1 MVSGLIVVIVMMM
14 CVAFYI
20 VVERKGLGM
29 IQLRQGPNKVS
40 FKGILQP
47 IGDGV
52 KLFKKELSFPFSSTR
67 FMFLLGP
74 FLCFFCAYSLWLV
87 FPGSFRYSNFELG
100 LLFFQCISS
109 FSVFGVFLSGWV
121 CDSRYGFLGA
131 MRAVA
136 QSVSYEVFLSTC
148 LYCPLLLIGS
158 FDLMAIR
165 EFPLWFFWVGQEI
178 MILWLLATLAETNR
192 APFDFVESES
202 ELVAGYSVEYGG
214 VGFALMALAEYS
226 NMLFMSLLVS
236 VLFFSGMGSIELIG
250 DMIFIFFLLVVSYF
264 MVWVR
269 GALPRFRYDLLMGLC
284 WEILLP
290 LSLCE
295 FMVLLCIS
303 L

>member
-1 MVSGLIVVIVMMM
+1 MISGMIVVIVMMVS
-14 CVAFYI
+14 VAFYI

-40 FKGILQP
+40 FKGIFQP
-47 IGDGV
+47 ISDGV
-52 KLFKKELSFPFSSTR
+52 KLFKKEISFPFSSTR

-74 FLCFFCAYSLWLV
+74 FICFFCAYCLWLI

-109 FSVFGVFLSGWV
+109 FSVFGIFLSGWV

-158 FDLMAIR
+158 FDLMVIR
-165 EFPLWFFWVGQEI
+165 EFPLWFFWVGQEV
-178 MILWLLATLAETNR
+178 MILWLVATLAETNR

-236 VLFFSGMGSIELIG
+236 ILFFSGVSSVELIS
-250 DMIFIFFLLVVSYF
+250 DVVFIFLLVMVSYF

-284 WEILLP
+284 WEVLLP

-295 FMVLLCIS
+295 FMLFLCIS
-303 L
+303 M

>member
-1 MVSGLIVVIVMMM
+1 MVSGMIVVIIMMM
-14 CVAFYI
+14 SVAFYI

-47 IGDGV
+47 ISDGV
-52 KLFKKELSFPFSSTR
+52 KLFKKEVSFPFSSTR

-74 FLCFFCAYSLWLV
+74 FLCFFCAYCLWLI

-100 LLFFQCISS
+100 LLFFQCVSS

-158 FDLMAIR
+158 FDLVVIR
-165 EFPLWFFWVGQEI
+165 EFPLWFFWVGQEV
-178 MILWLLATLAETNR
+178 MILWLVATLAETNR

-236 VLFFSGMGSIELIG
+236 VLFFSGMSGIELIS
-250 DMIFIFFLLVVSYF
+250 DAMFIFFLLVVSYF

-295 FMVLLCIS
+295 FMVLLCVS

>member
-1 MVSGLIVVIVMMM
+1 MISGMIVMIVMMVS
-14 CVAFYI
+14 VAFYI

-52 KLFKKELSFPFSSTR
+52 KLFKKEISFPFSSTR

-74 FLCFFCAYSLWLV
+74 FICFFCAYSLWLI

-136 QSVSYEVFLSTC
+136 QSVSYEVFMSTC

-158 FDLMAIR
+158 FDLMTIR
-165 EFPLWFFWVGQEI
+165 EFPLWFFWVGQEV

-236 VLFFSGMGSIELIG
+236 VLFFSGMSSIILIS

-284 WEILLP
+284 WEVLLP

-295 FMVLLCIS
+295 FVILLCIS

>member
-1 MVSGLIVVIVMMM
+1 MISGMIVVIVMMVS
-14 CVAFYI
+14 VAFYI

-40 FKGILQP
+40 FKGIFQP
-47 IGDGV
+47 ISDGV

-74 FLCFFCAYSLWLV
+74 FICFFCAYCLWLI

-109 FSVFGVFLSGWV
+109 FSVFGIFLSGWV

-158 FDLMAIR
+158 FDLMVIR
-165 EFPLWFFWVGQEI
+165 EFPLWFFWVGQEV
-178 MILWLLATLAETNR
+178 MILWLVATLAETNR

-236 VLFFSGMGSIELIG
+236 ILFFSGVSSVELIS
-250 DMIFIFFLLVVSYF
+250 DMVFIFLLVMVSYF

-284 WEILLP
+284 WEVLLP

-295 FMVLLCIS
+295 FMLFLCIS

>member
-1 MVSGLIVVIVMMM
+1 MISGMIVVIVMMVA
-14 CVAFYI
+14 VAFYI

-52 KLFKKELSFPFSSTR
+52 KLFKKEISFPFSSTR

-74 FLCFFCAYSLWLV
+74 FLCFFCAYSLWLI
-87 FPGSFRYSNFELG
+87 FPGSFHYSNFELG

-109 FSVFGVFLSGWV
+109 FSVFGIFLSGWV

-136 QSVSYEVFLSTC
+136 QSVSYEVFMSTC
-148 LYCPLLLIGS
+148 LYCPLLLMGS
-158 FDLMAIR
+158 FDLMVIR
-165 EFPLWFFWVGQEI
+165 EFPLWFFWIGQEV
-178 MILWLLATLAETNR
+178 MILWLLASLAETNR

-236 VLFFSGMGSIELIG
+236 VLFFSSMSSIELIG
-250 DMIFIFFLLVVSYF
+250 DMVFIFFLLMVSYF

-284 WEILLP
+284 WEVLLP

-295 FMVLLCIS
+295 FMILLCVS